1 MNITVPVLKDTLA
14 RTVKLVS
21 LYRWMGIWYMKVLA
35 GWMGWDGRVDGW
47 IDKRRDGWVGG
58 LIKGGMAEWIKR
70 G

>member
-1 MNITVPVLKDTLA
+1 
-14 RTVKLVS
+14 
-21 LYRWMGIWYMKVLA
+21 MKVLA